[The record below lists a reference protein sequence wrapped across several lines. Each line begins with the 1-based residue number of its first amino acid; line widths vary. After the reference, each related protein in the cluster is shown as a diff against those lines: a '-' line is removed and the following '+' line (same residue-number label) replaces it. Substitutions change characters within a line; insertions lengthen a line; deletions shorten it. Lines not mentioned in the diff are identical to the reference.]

1 MVPSLPHARAGL
13 TRSVLDRDYLL
24 HPNGLIHPDAA
35 EAFRR
40 ELILLSS
47 NPAEIPAATAS
58 LQK

>member
-1 MVPSLPHARAGL
+1 LA
-13 TRSVLDRDYLL
+13 RSVLDRDYLL
-24 HPNGLIHPDAA
+24 HPNGLIHPDVA

-47 NPAEIPAATAS
+47 NTAEIPAATAS